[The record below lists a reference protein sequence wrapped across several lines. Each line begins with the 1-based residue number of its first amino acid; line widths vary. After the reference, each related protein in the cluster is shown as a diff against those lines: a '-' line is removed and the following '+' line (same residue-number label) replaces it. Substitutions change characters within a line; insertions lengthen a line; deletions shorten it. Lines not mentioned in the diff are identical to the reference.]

1 MKVWWMIFC
10 IVTVFICVLGSAYG
24 DEIIYSQN
32 FDNLKD
38 GDLDGQDGWKKI
50 TPDMGAGIISPTIQ
64 SKVALKGKAVQ
75 IEAFQEAYITYPK
88 PVKAGIC
95 YLSIFFRKEDKS
107 TSNTMHIYMGQ
118 GALAW
123 SAGPVIRIGN
133 DSGGQPDDIGIHD
146 GSDAVRVQPAKFVVG
161 KWHHVRE
168 VMDVDKRT
176 FDVYLDGKKL
186 GNYTF
191 RNAAHQ
197 FIEWLMIGFDTGV
210 GLLGYYD
217 AVEFGTGAGE
227 GAYNRAAS
235 VEQAGKLST
244 AWGELKIRNH

>member
-1 MKVWWMIFC
+1 MRLQL
-10 IVTVFICVLGSAYG
+10 TICVAIILLCACGFAYG

-32 FDNLKD
+32 FDGLKD
-38 GDLDGQDGWKKI
+38 GDLDGQDGWKKTTALTANI
-50 TPDMGAGIISPTIQ
+50 GSPTIQ

-75 IEAFQEAYITYPK
+75 VDALQEAYIAWQK
-88 PVKAGIC
+88 PVNAGIC

-107 TSNTMHIYMGQ
+107 TDNTIHIYMGQ
-118 GALAW
+118 GAPAW

-146 GSDAVRVQPAKFVVG
+146 GSDNVRVQPAKFLVG
-161 KWHHVRE
+161 KWHHIRE

-186 GNYTF
+186 GNYEF
-191 RNAAHQ
+191 RNAAHK
-197 FIEWLMIGFDTGV
+197 FIEWLMIGFDAGIGT
-210 GLLGYYD
+210 LGYYD
-217 AVEFGTGAGE
+217 AVEFGLGSGE

-235 VEQAGKLST
+235 VESAGKIST
-244 AWGELKIRNH
+244 TWGELKIKY

>member
-1 MKVWWMIFC
+1 MKLQLVMICAAVMLTC
-10 IVTVFICVLGSAYG
+10 ILGFAYG
-24 DEIIYSQN
+24 DEIIYSQD
-32 FDNLKD
+32 FDKLKD
-38 GDLDGQDGWKKI
+38 GDLVGQDGWDLI
-50 TPDMGAGIISPTIQ
+50 TALEAGMGSLTVQ
-64 SKVALKGKAVQ
+64 SKVAIKGKAAQVD
-75 IEAFQEAYITYPK
+75 ALQEVYKTYPK
-88 PVKAGIC
+88 PVEAGIC

-107 TSNTMHIYMGQ
+107 TDNTIHIYMGQ

-186 GNYTF
+186 GNYKF
-191 RNAAHQ
+191 RNEAHK
-197 FIEWLMIGFDTGV
+197 FIEWLMIGFDGGV
-210 GLLGYYD
+210 GTLGYYD
-217 AVEFGTGAGE
+217 FIEFGTGTGE
-227 GAYNRAAS
+227 GAYNRATP
-235 VEQAGKLST
+235 VESKGKLST
-244 AWGELKIRNH
+244 TWGELKQ

>member
-1 MKVWWMIFC
+1 MKLQ
-10 IVTVFICVLGSAYG
+10 IVIGVFILLMCVWGIAYG

-32 FDNLKD
+32 FDELKD
-38 GDLDGQDGWKKI
+38 GDLVGQDGWNLI
-50 TPDMGAGIISPTIQ
+50 TALEAGMGSLTVQ
-64 SKVALKGKAVQ
+64 SKVAVKGKAAQVD
-75 IEAFQEAYITYPK
+75 ALQEVYKTYPK
-88 PVKAGIC
+88 SVKAGIC

-107 TSNTMHIYMGQ
+107 TSNTIHIYMGQ

-146 GSDAVRVQPAKFVVG
+146 GSDDVRVQPAKFVVG

-186 GNYTF
+186 GNYKF
-191 RNAAHQ
+191 RNVAHQ
-197 FIEWLMIGFDTGV
+197 FIEWLMIGFDGGV
-210 GLLGYYD
+210 GTLGYYD
-217 AVEFGTGAGE
+217 DIEFGTGTGE
-227 GAYNRAAS
+227 SAYNRAVS
-235 VEQAGKLST
+235 VESAGKLSIT
-244 AWGELKIRNH
+244 WGELKQ